1 MLPPEPVESMGDPTR
16 PPIRAPMATTRSLE
30 VGRFVD
36 HSRLDGLAVGLGYVL
51 TSELAL
57 RVPVSSWFLF
67 REGF

>member
-1 MLPPEPVESMGDPTR
+1 
-16 PPIRAPMATTRSLE
+16 MATTKSLE

-36 HSRLDGLAVGLGYVL
+36 HSRRDELAVGLGYVL

-57 RVPVSSWFLF
+57 RVPVLSWFLF